1 MLSNL
6 EIIVKRRT
14 KKRANRASVCSG
26 PPSGTPPERC
36 PSATTGEPCNLR
48 KPLIHLPPLLAHKN
62 EVFMYRDLALS
73 LLVVG
78 VMGCT
83 SVHYNDV
90 DCGTLPSDTFWSGNI
105 ALQCQEYRRLQAET
119 AYRAEVAQ
127 SLRSYRECL
136 NKHEGSLT
144 GAKEQCSVYI
154 QGLRDSPG
162 ASPQTK

>member
-1 MLSNL
+1 MLSDL
-6 EIIVKRRT
+6 KIIVKQRT
-14 KKRANRASVCSG
+14 KKRTNPVVG
-26 PPSGTPPERC
+26 PPSGRTPERC
-36 PSATTGEPCNLR
+36 SSATTGEPCNLL
-48 KPLIHLPPLLAHKN
+48 KPLIHLPRFSHKH
-62 EVFMYRDLALS
+62 EVFMYRDLALP

-78 VMGCT
+78 LVVGVTGCT
-83 SVHYNDV
+83 SVQYNEV

-136 NKHEGSLT
+136 SKHEESLT
-144 GAKEQCSVYI
+144 GAKEQCSVYT

-162 ASPQTK
+162 ASPPTK

>member
-1 MLSNL
+1 
-6 EIIVKRRT
+6 
-14 KKRANRASVCSG
+14 
-26 PPSGTPPERC
+26 
-36 PSATTGEPCNLR
+36 
-48 KPLIHLPPLLAHKN
+48 
-62 EVFMYRDLALS
+62 MYRDLALN
-73 LLVVG
+73 LLAVGLVVG

-83 SVHYNDV
+83 SVQYNEV

-136 NKHEGSLT
+136 SKHEGSLT
-144 GAKEQCSVYI
+144 GAKEQCSVYT

-162 ASPQTK
+162 ASPPTK